1 VGILVIQCQREVLS
15 LAEYG
20 THSDAVTVQQYAV
33 LLLLEVGD
41 GAARKTE
48 LAAKK
53 IAQQHAVVH
62 F

>member
-1 VGILVIQCQREVLS
+1 VLS

-20 THSDAVTVQQYAV
+20 THSDALTVQQYAV

-41 GAARKTE
+41 GASRDAK

-53 IAQQHAVVH
+53 IAQQHTVAH